1 MSEESRVEDYAAPA
15 AHEPIPGKV
24 KRKLHLYLVLGFAAL
39 AAPAI
44 IWKATRD
51 QAQQT
56 DARKERR
63 DAEAKEAVSG
73 PPSLQPIQAEIE
85 AQTKNA
91 AESTGRTADELRN
104 PPAVARDRAFPPG
117 QRGSAGRPGQS
128 QSDADAQG
136 PLLPLPA
143 VFMPGSQL
151 RDPAEL
157 DRQQR
162 LKEAEAEATRIKSSA
177 ILVLTAEGSGVQGP
191 LPTGSQEFMANYNA
205 AIAQATQRY
214 AGQSQDPAKIAAAF
228 AGTQQPRPQS
238 KVDLDR
244 SWMSEQDQPK
254 PAPTLAAT
262 RVVSPYTVFQGTIIP
277 AVLLTEVNSD
287 LPGMLTAQVTLDVYD
302 GIRGTTL
309 LIPKGS
315 RLVGNYNNDVRPG
328 QERVMAAFRRIIF
341 PSGASVDLGAMAA
354 ADQIGRSGFQDEVD
368 SHFWKQFGANFLVAG
383 LAALI
388 SNKDS
393 ASTVTVVNSGG
404 AAVSSAAGQILVET
418 VRNIQQRNAYIPP
431 TIRINSGYKFNVL
444 VNKDMT
450 LPPRVTAVSQREGG

>member
-15 AHEPIPGKV
+15 TQEPVRGKV
-24 KRKLHLYLVLGFAAL
+24 KRRLHVYLVLGFAAL

-56 DARKERR
+56 DARKERKE
-63 DAEAKEAVSG
+63 AEAKEAVSG

-85 AQTKNA
+85 AQTRNA
-91 AESTGRTADELRN
+91 AESAGRTVDELKN
-104 PPAVARDRAFPPG
+104 PAGRDRATPPG
-117 QRGSAGRPGQS
+117 QRDAAGRAGQS
-128 QSDADAQG
+128 RPGAGPQG
-136 PLLPLPA
+136 ALLPLPA
-143 VFMPGSQL
+143 FMPGSQL

-162 LKEAEAEATRIKSSA
+162 IRDAEAEATRIKSSA
-177 ILVLTAEGSGVQGP
+177 ILVLTAEGDGLRGSLPPGP
-191 LPTGSQEFMANYNA
+191 QDLMASYNA
-205 AIAQATQRY
+205 AIAQATQRL
-214 AGQSQDPAKIAAAF
+214 AGQDPAKIAAAF
-228 AGTQQPRPQS
+228 AATQQQRPQS

-244 SWMSEQDQPK
+244 SWLSEQEQAK
-254 PAPTLAAT
+254 PPLSLAAS
-262 RVVSPYTVFQGTIIP
+262 RAASPYMVFQGTIIP

-302 GIRGTTL
+302 GIRGETL

-315 RLVGNYNNDVRPG
+315 RLVGSYNNDVRPG
-328 QERVMAAFRRIIF
+328 QERVMAAFKRIIF

-354 ADQIGRSGFQDEVD
+354 ADAIGRSGFQDEVD

-388 SNKDS
+388 SNRDS

-404 AAVSSAAGQILVET
+404 TAVSSAAGQILVDT

-450 LPPRVTAVSQREGG
+450 LPPQVTSVSLREGG

>member
-15 AHEPIPGKV
+15 AQEPIPGKV

-44 IWKATRD
+44 LWKATRD

-56 DARKERR
+56 DARKERK

-91 AESTGRTADELRN
+91 AESTGRSADDLKD
-104 PPAVARDRAFPPG
+104 PAAVARDRAFPPG
-117 QRGSAGRPGQS
+117 QRGAPGRPGPS
-128 QSDADAQG
+128 QPGTDARGA
-136 PLLPLPA
+136 LLPLPA

-162 LKEAEAEATRIKSSA
+162 LKDAEAEATRIKSSA
-177 ILVLTAEGSGVQGP
+177 ILVLAAEGNGLQGP
-191 LPTGSQEFMANYNA
+191 LPLGPQELMANYNA

-214 AGQSQDPAKIAAAF
+214 GGQAQDPAKIAA
-228 AGTQQPRPQS
+228 TQQPRPQS

-244 SWMSEQDQPK
+244 SWMIEQDQPK
-254 PAPTLAAT
+254 PPVTLAAT
-262 RVVSPYTVFQGTIIP
+262 RAVSPYTVFQGTIIP

-302 GIRGTTL
+302 GIRGTAL

-328 QERVMAAFRRIIF
+328 QERVMAAFRRIII

-404 AAVSSAAGQILVET
+404 TAVSSAAGQILVET

-444 VNKDMT
+444 VNKDMV
-450 LPPRVTAVSQREGG
+450 LPPHVTAVSQREGG

>member
-1 MSEESRVEDYAAPA
+1 MSETSRVEDYAAPA
-15 AHEPIPGKV
+15 AQEPIPGKV

-44 IWKATRD
+44 LWKATRD

-56 DARKERR
+56 DARKERK

-73 PPSLQPIQAEIE
+73 PPSLQPIKAEIE
-85 AQTKNA
+85 AQSKSA
-91 AESTGRTADELRN
+91 AESAGRAADELN
-104 PPAVARDRAFPPG
+104 GPAAIARDRASARG
-117 QRGSAGRPGQS
+117 QRGGAERLEPSQPDASARGS
-128 QSDADAQG
+128 
-136 PLLPLPA
+136 LLPLPA
-143 VFMPGSQL
+143 AFMPGSQL

-162 LKEAEAEATRIKSSA
+162 IKDAEAEATRIKSSA
-177 ILVLTAEGSGVQGP
+177 ILVLTAEGSGLQGALASGP
-191 LPTGSQEFMANYNA
+191 QDLMASYNA
-205 AIAQATQRY
+205 AIAQAAQRH
-214 AGQSQDPAKIAAAF
+214 AGQAQDPATIAAAM
-228 AGTQQPRPQS
+228 AATQPPRTPS

-244 SWMSEQDQPK
+244 SWLSEQDQPK
-254 PAPTLAAT
+254 APPTIAAT
-262 RVVSPYTVFQGTIIP
+262 RAASPFTVFQGTIIP
-277 AVLLTEVNSD
+277 AVLLTEVSSD
-287 LPGMLTAQVTLDVYD
+287 LPGMLTAQVTLDIYD

-315 RLVGNYNNDVRPG
+315 RLVGSYNNDVRPG

-388 SNKDS
+388 SDKES
-393 ASTVTVVNSGG
+393 ASSVTVVNSGG
-404 AAVSSAAGQILVET
+404 SAVGRASGQILVDT

-431 TIRINSGYKFNVL
+431 TIRINSGYRFNVL
-444 VNKDMT
+444 VNKDMN
-450 LPPRVTAVSQREGG
+450 LPPNVTAVSQREDG

>member
-1 MSEESRVEDYAAPA
+1 VSEESRVEDYAAPA
-15 AHEPIPGKV
+15 TQEPIRGKV
-24 KRKLHLYLVLGFAAL
+24 KRRLHLYLVLGFAAL

-56 DARKERR
+56 DARKERKE
-63 DAEAKEAVSG
+63 AEAKEAVSG

-85 AQTKNA
+85 AQTRNA
-91 AESTGRTADELRN
+91 AESTGRTVDELKN
-104 PPAVARDRAFPPG
+104 PAGRDRAIPPG
-117 QRGSAGRPGQS
+117 QRDAAGRAGQTQPG
-128 QSDADAQG
+128 AG
-136 PLLPLPA
+136 PQAALLPLPA
-143 VFMPGSQL
+143 FMPGSQL

-162 LKEAEAEATRIKSSA
+162 IRDAEAEATRIKSSA
-177 ILVLTAEGSGVQGP
+177 ILVLTAEGDGLRGSLPPGP
-191 LPTGSQEFMANYNA
+191 QDLMANYNA
-205 AIAQATQRY
+205 AIAQATQRL
-214 AGQSQDPAKIAAAF
+214 AGQDPAKIAAAF
-228 AGTQQPRPQS
+228 AATQQQRPQS

-244 SWMSEQDQPK
+244 SWLSEQDQAK
-254 PAPTLAAT
+254 PPPTLAAS
-262 RVVSPYTVFQGTIIP
+262 RAASPHTVFQGTIIP

-302 GIRGTTL
+302 GIRGETL

-315 RLVGNYNNDVRPG
+315 RLVGSYNNDVRPG
-328 QERVMAAFRRIIF
+328 QERVMAAFKRIIF

-354 ADQIGRSGFQDEVD
+354 ADAIGRSGFQDEVD

-388 SNKDS
+388 SNRDS

-404 AAVSSAAGQILVET
+404 TAVSSAAGQILVET

-450 LPPRVTAVSQREGG
+450 LPPQVTSVSQRESG

>member
-1 MSEESRVEDYAAPA
+1 MSEEFRVEDYAAPA
-15 AHEPIPGKV
+15 AQEPIPGKV
-24 KRKLHLYLVLGFAAL
+24 KRKLHLYLVLGFAVL

-44 IWKATRD
+44 LWKATTD

-56 DARKERR
+56 DARKERK

-73 PPSLQPIQAEIE
+73 PPSLQPIQAEID
-85 AQTKNA
+85 AQTKTA
-91 AESTGRTADELRN
+91 AASAGRMADELKH
-104 PPAVARDRAFPPG
+104 PAAVARDRTSPPG
-117 QRGSAGRPGQS
+117 QQGAAGGPGQYPS
-128 QSDADAQG
+128 GANAQE
-136 PLLPLPA
+136 PLLPLPTA
-143 VFMPGSQL
+143 FMPGSQL

-157 DRQQR
+157 DRLQR
-162 LKEAEAEATRIKSSA
+162 IKEAEAEATRIKSSA
-177 ILVLTAEGSGVQGP
+177 ILVLTAEGNGVQGP
-191 LPTGSQEFMANYNA
+191 LASGPQEWMANYNA
-205 AIAQATQRY
+205 AITQAAQRY
-214 AGQSQDPAKIAAAF
+214 AGQGQDPAKIAAAL
-228 AGTQQPRPQS
+228 AATQQPRPQS

-244 SWMSEQDQPK
+244 SWLSEQDQPK
-254 PAPTLAAT
+254 PPPTLAPT
-262 RVVSPYTVFQGTIIP
+262 RAVSPYTVFQGTIIP

-302 GIRGTTL
+302 GIGGTTL

-354 ADQIGRSGFQDEVD
+354 SDQIGRSGFQDEVD
-368 SHFWKQFGANFLVAG
+368 SHFWRQFGANFLVAG

-404 AAVSSAAGQILVET
+404 TAVSDAAGQILVET

-444 VNKDMT
+444 VSKDMT
-450 LPPRVTAVSQREGG
+450 LPPQVTSVSQRGGG

>member
-15 AHEPIPGKV
+15 TQEPVRGKV
-24 KRKLHLYLVLGFAAL
+24 KRRLHVYLVLGFAAL

-56 DARKERR
+56 DARKERKE
-63 DAEAKEAVSG
+63 AEAKEAVSG

-85 AQTKNA
+85 AQTRNA
-91 AESTGRTADELRN
+91 AESTGRTVDELKN
-104 PPAVARDRAFPPG
+104 PAGRDRAIPPG
-117 QRGSAGRPGQS
+117 QRDAAGRAGQS
-128 QSDADAQG
+128 QPGAGPQG
-136 PLLPLPA
+136 TLLPLPA
-143 VFMPGSQL
+143 FMPASQL

-162 LKEAEAEATRIKSSA
+162 IRDAEAEATRIKSSA
-177 ILVLTAEGSGVQGP
+177 ILVLTAEGDGLRGSLPPGP
-191 LPTGSQEFMANYNA
+191 QDLMANYNA
-205 AIAQATQRY
+205 TIAQATQRL
-214 AGQSQDPAKIAAAF
+214 AGQDPAKIAAAF
-228 AGTQQPRPQS
+228 ADTQQQRPQS

-244 SWMSEQDQPK
+244 SWLSEQDQAK
-254 PAPTLAAT
+254 PPPSLAVSRAA
-262 RVVSPYTVFQGTIIP
+262 SPYTVFQGTIIP

-302 GIRGTTL
+302 GIRGATL

-315 RLVGNYNNDVRPG
+315 RLVGSYNNDVRPG
-328 QERVMAAFRRIIF
+328 QERVMAAFKRIIF

-354 ADQIGRSGFQDEVD
+354 ADAIGRSGFQDEVD

-388 SNKDS
+388 SNRDS

-404 AAVSSAAGQILVET
+404 TAVSSAAGQILVET

-450 LPPRVTAVSQREGG
+450 LPPQVTSVSQRESG

>member
-15 AHEPIPGKV
+15 AQEPIPGKV

-56 DARKERR
+56 DARKERKE
-63 DAEAKEAVSG
+63 AEAKEAVSG

-91 AESTGRTADELRN
+91 AESTGRTVDELKN
-104 PPAVARDRAFPPG
+104 PAGRDRTIPPG
-117 QRGSAGRPGQS
+117 QRDAAGRAGQS
-128 QSDADAQG
+128 QPAAGPQG
-136 PLLPLPA
+136 ALLPLPA
-143 VFMPGSQL
+143 FMPGSQL

-162 LKEAEAEATRIKSSA
+162 IRDAEAQATRIKSSA
-177 ILVLTAEGSGVQGP
+177 ILVLTAEGDGLRGS
-191 LPTGSQEFMANYNA
+191 LPTGPQDLMANYNA
-205 AIAQATQRY
+205 AIAQATQRF
-214 AGQSQDPAKIAAAF
+214 AGQAQDPAKIAAAF
-228 AGTQQPRPQS
+228 AATQQQRPQS
-238 KVDLDR
+238 RVDHDR
-244 SWMSEQDQPK
+244 SWLSEQDQAK
-254 PAPTLAAT
+254 PPPTLSAT
-262 RVVSPYTVFQGTIIP
+262 RAASPYTVFQGTIIP
-277 AVLLTEVNSD
+277 AVLLSEVNSD

-302 GIRGTTL
+302 GIRGATL

-354 ADQIGRSGFQDEVD
+354 ADAIGRSGFQDEVD

-404 AAVSSAAGQILVET
+404 TAVSSAAGQILVET

-450 LPPRVTAVSQREGG
+450 LPPQVTSVSQREGG

>member
-15 AHEPIPGKV
+15 AQEPIPGKV

-56 DARKERR
+56 DARKERKE
-63 DAEAKEAVSG
+63 AEAKEAVSG

-91 AESTGRTADELRN
+91 AESTGRMVDELKS
-104 PPAVARDRAFPPG
+104 PAGRDRAIPPE
-117 QRGSAGRPGQS
+117 QRDAAGRAGQS
-128 QSDADAQG
+128 QPGAGPQG
-136 PLLPLPA
+136 ALLPLPA
-143 VFMPGSQL
+143 FMPGSQL

-162 LKEAEAEATRIKSSA
+162 IRDAAAEATRIKSSA
-177 ILVLTAEGSGVQGP
+177 ILVLTAEGDGLRGA
-191 LPTGSQEFMANYNA
+191 LPPGQQDLMANYNA
-205 AIAQATQRY
+205 TIAQATQRF
-214 AGQSQDPAKIAAAF
+214 AGQAQDPAKIAAAF
-228 AGTQQPRPQS
+228 AATQQQRPQS

-244 SWMSEQDQPK
+244 SWLSEQDQAK
-254 PAPTLAAT
+254 PPPTLAAS
-262 RVVSPYTVFQGTIIP
+262 RAASPYTVFQGTIIP

-302 GIRGTTL
+302 GIRGATL

-354 ADQIGRSGFQDEVD
+354 ADAIGRSGFQDEVD

-404 AAVSSAAGQILVET
+404 TAVSSAAGQILVET

-450 LPPRVTAVSQREGG
+450 LPPQVTSVSQREGG

>member
-15 AHEPIPGKV
+15 AQEPIPGKV

-56 DARKERR
+56 DARKERK

-91 AESTGRTADELRN
+91 AESTGRTVDELKN
-104 PPAVARDRAFPPG
+104 PAGRDRAIPPG
-117 QRGSAGRPGQS
+117 QRGAAERPGQS
-128 QSDADAQG
+128 RPGADPQG
-136 PLLPLPA
+136 ALLPLPVA
-143 VFMPGSQL
+143 FMPGSQL

-157 DRQQR
+157 DRQLR
-162 LKEAEAEATRIKSSA
+162 IREAEAETTRIKSSA
-177 ILVLTAEGSGVQGP
+177 ILVLTAEGIGLPGP
-191 LPTGSQEFMANYNA
+191 LATGPQELMANYNA
-205 AIAQATQRY
+205 AVAQATQRY
-214 AGQSQDPAKIAAAF
+214 AGQAQDPARIAAAF

-244 SWMSEQDQPK
+244 SWLSEQDQAK
-254 PAPTLAAT
+254 PPPTLAAT
-262 RVVSPYTVFQGTIIP
+262 RAVSPHTVFQGTVIP

-354 ADQIGRSGFQDEVD
+354 ADAIGRSGFQDEVD
-368 SHFWKQFGANFLVAG
+368 SHFWRQFGANFLVAG

-404 AAVSSAAGQILVET
+404 TAVSNAAGQILVET

-444 VNKDMT
+444 VNKDMA
-450 LPPRVTAVSQREGG
+450 LPPQVTSVAQRGGG